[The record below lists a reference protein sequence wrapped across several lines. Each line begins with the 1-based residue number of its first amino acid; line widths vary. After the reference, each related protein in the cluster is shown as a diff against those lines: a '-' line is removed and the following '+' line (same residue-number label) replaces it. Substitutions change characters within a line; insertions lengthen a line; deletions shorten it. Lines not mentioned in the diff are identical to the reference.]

1 MNKKRLDYN
10 LRYIASNVG
19 RAQNNVNDIIKYIND
34 EDSIVDVDGLCQH
47 TLENLRHIQRAV
59 SIMMACNN
67 GTMDDFKYK
76 EGDEVWYYDRDK
88 KTVIPT
94 RIVAVLRNTDH
105 YYMLQYDPF
114 TLRHEDNLFSSEHE
128 LMAYLETEFNNGPS
142 IPSNY

>member
-34 EDSIVDVDGLCQH
+34 EDSIVDVDELCQH

-94 RIVAVLRNTDH
+94 HIVAVLRNTDH

-114 TLRHEDNLFSSEHE
+114 TLRHEDNLFASEQE
-128 LMAYLETEFNNGPS
+128 LMKHLEYKNETNNP
-142 IPSNY
+142 